1 MKVTENREFNGLEV
15 YFDEKPAQNV
25 IDELKNR
32 HFRWH
37 NFKKCWYAKN
47 TPENR
52 EFFEKIGNGEKIESS
67 EKIES
72 VQRIKKDFSKWI
84 EEYVQRKNRE
94 WPGYYTTKEL
104 AGACE
109 LKNGFILGR
118 RKDGIQTRFC
128 FHDEGPDYDFYREL
142 KSENEKMRRYFMR
155 ENLSDFDFYLDL
167 LRKAKNK
174 ESTFPKYVGA
184 YLENETKTAVLTFR
198 NYSDLTGEFEIEKG
212 IAQHEREPN
221 FYPLDDEEL
230 DRVLEMVEQT
240 KADFEKR
247 LNTWWKKYGAE
258 KLHTWTYWA
267 DA

>member
-1 MKVTENREFNGLEV
+1 MQILENREFNGLEV
-15 YFDEKPAQNV
+15 YFTEKPAQNV
-25 IDELKNR
+25 IDGLKNR

-37 NFKKCWYAKN
+37 NFKKCWYSKN

-52 EFFEKIGNGEKIESS
+52 EFLESIGNGEKIESLPAT
-67 EKIES
+67 KNDF
-72 VQRIKKDFSKWI
+72 KKSI
-84 EEYVQRKNRE
+84 LEYVQRKNTE
-94 WPGYYTTKEL
+94 WPGYYKENEL

-118 RKDGIQTRFC
+118 RKEGIKTRFC

-142 KSENEKMRRYFMR
+142 KSADEKMRRYFMS
-155 ENLSDFDFYLDL
+155 ENLSDFDFYIDL
-167 LRKAKNK
+167 LKKAKAK

-212 IAQHEREPN
+212 LAQHEREPN
-221 FYPLDDEEL
+221 FYPLDAEEL
-230 DRVLEMVEQT
+230 ETVLEMMEKT

>member
-1 MKVTENREFNGLEV
+1 MQILENREFNGLEV
-15 YFDEKPAQNV
+15 YFQEKPAQNV
-25 IDELKNR
+25 IDGLKNR

-37 NFKKCWYAKN
+37 NFKKCWYSKD

-52 EFFEKIGNGEKIESS
+52 EFLQSIGDGEKIESLQDA
-67 EKIES
+67 KNTLKNC
-72 VQRIKKDFSKWI
+72 VA
-84 EEYVQRKNRE
+84 EYVQRKNAQ
-94 WPGYYTTKEL
+94 WPGYYKENEL

-118 RKDGIQTRFC
+118 RKEGIKTRFC
-128 FHDEGPDYDFYREL
+128 FHDEGPDYDFYKEL
-142 KSENEKMRRYFMR
+142 KSEEEKMHRYFMQ

-212 IAQHEREPN
+212 LEKHEREPN
-221 FYPLDDEEL
+221 FYTLDAEEL
-230 DRVLEMVEQT
+230 ETVLQMVEKT

>member
-1 MKVTENREFNGLEV
+1 MQILENREFNGLEV
-15 YFDEKPAQNV
+15 YFQEKPAQNV
-25 IDELKNR
+25 IDGLKNKG
-32 HFRWH
+32 FRWH
-37 NFKKCWYAKN
+37 NTKKCWYSKDTPQNREFLSSFNDAQKIESLQDAKN
-47 TPENR
+47 TLKNC
-52 EFFEKIGNGEKIESS
+52 IA
-67 EKIES
+67 
-72 VQRIKKDFSKWI
+72 
-84 EEYVQRKNRE
+84 EYVQRKNNE
-94 WPGYYTTKEL
+94 WPGYYKETEI

-109 LKNGFILGR
+109 LKNGFILAR
-118 RKDGIQTRFC
+118 RKEGIKTRFC
-128 FHDEGPDYDFYREL
+128 FHDEGPDYEFYKEL
-142 KSENEKMRRYFMR
+142 KSEEEKMRRYFMR

-212 IAQHEREPN
+212 LEKHEREPN
-221 FYPLDDEEL
+221 FYPLDAEEL
-230 DRVLEMVEQT
+230 ETVLQMVEKT

>member
-1 MKVTENREFNGLEV
+1 MQILENKEFNGLEA
-15 YFDEKPAQNV
+15 YFDGKPAQNV

-37 NFKKCWYAKN
+37 NFKKCWYSKD

-52 EFFEKIGNGEKIESS
+52 EFLKALCNCEKIESTPATEDCS
-67 EKIES
+67 GLIS
-72 VQRIKKDFSKWI
+72 
-84 EEYVQRKNRE
+84 EYVQRKNEE
-94 WPGYYTTKEL
+94 WPGYYKEKEI
-104 AGACE
+104 AGACS

-118 RKDGIQTRFC
+118 RKEGIKTRFC
-128 FHDEGPDYDFYREL
+128 FHDEGPDYDFYKEL
-142 KSENEKMRRYFMR
+142 KSADEKMRRYFMS
-155 ENLSDFDFYLDL
+155 ENLSDFDFYIDL
-167 LRKAKNK
+167 LKKAKAK

-198 NYSDLTGEFEIEKG
+198 NYSDLTDEFEIEKG
-212 IAQHEREPN
+212 LAQHEREPN
-221 FYPLDDEEL
+221 FYPLDAEEVET
-230 DRVLEMVEQT
+230 VLAMMEKT